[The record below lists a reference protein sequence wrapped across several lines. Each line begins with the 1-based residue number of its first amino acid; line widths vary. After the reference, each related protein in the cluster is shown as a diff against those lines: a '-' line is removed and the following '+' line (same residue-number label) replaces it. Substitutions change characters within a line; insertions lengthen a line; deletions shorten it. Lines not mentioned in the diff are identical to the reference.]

1 MSKLEET
8 MEKIDSIAC
17 NEPGIELLLVWYR
30 LFKLDSKM
38 AYDLYTTKVELED
51 KYGKD
56 YEDSE
61 YAKGF
66 YNAYKPWQKEVS
78 SENFDIFLR
87 IIELFD
93 LKELF
98 DLEKVGF
105 YEVFS
110 DYGNSKI
117 DFEGF
122 IGALKEI
129 AKRRFVPGVKN

>member
-1 MSKLEET
+1 MSKLKET
-8 MEKIDSIAC
+8 MGKIDSIAY
-17 NEPGIELLLVWYR
+17 NEPGIELLSVWFR
-30 LFKLDSKM
+30 LFKLDYKM
-38 AYDLYTTKVELED
+38 ESNLYTTKVELED

-66 YNAYKPWQKEVS
+66 YNAYNPWEKEVS

-98 DLEKVGF
+98 NLERVGF

-122 IGALKEI
+122 IAGLKKV
-129 AKRRFVPGVKN
+129 ARRRFAPSIKN